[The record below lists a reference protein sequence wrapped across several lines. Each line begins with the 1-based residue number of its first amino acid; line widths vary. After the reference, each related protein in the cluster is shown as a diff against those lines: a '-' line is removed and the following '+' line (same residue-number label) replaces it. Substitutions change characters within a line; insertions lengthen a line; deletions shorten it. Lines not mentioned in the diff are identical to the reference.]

1 MPILFKFIPL
11 PFISVAFILFLFR
24 SLIILVIYNF

>member
-11 PFISVAFILFLFR
+11 PFISVAFILSLFR
-24 SLIILVIYNF
+24 SPIILVINIL